1 MTGRR
6 PGGGGLWP
14 MSDPTRSPAE
24 PLPSRRGVV
33 RTLGLAA
40 AAAAFAP
47 GRLLAG
53 TGVDR
58 ALSFVHTHTR
68 EKLSVVYTAAGA
80 YVPDALMRID
90 RTLRDHYTG
99 DVHRIDTALLD
110 LLHELAHTLGT
121 SEPFHVISGY
131 RSLATNAM
139 LRARSRAA
147 TGVAR
152 RSLHMDGRAI
162 DIRVPRVRLTDL
174 RDAALDLARG
184 GVGYYPN
191 SNFVHVDTGR
201 VRRW

>member
-1 MTGRR
+1 
-6 PGGGGLWP
+6 
-14 MSDPTRSPAE
+14 MSDPTRSPAVR
-24 PLPSRRGVV
+24 LPTRRSVV
-33 RTLGLAA
+33 RTLALAA

-58 ALSFVHTHTR
+58 TLSFVHTHTH
-68 EKLSVVYTAAGA
+68 EKLSIVYTAAGV
-80 YVPDALMRID
+80 YVPDALARID

-99 DVHRIDTALLD
+99 DVHRIDPALLD
-110 LLHELAHTLGT
+110 LLHELAQQVGT

-131 RSLATNAM
+131 RSRATNAM
-139 LRARSRAA
+139 LRARSRA
-147 TGVAR
+147 TGVASH
-152 RSLHMDGRAI
+152 SLHMDGRAI
-162 DIRVPRVRLTDL
+162 DIRVPRVRLADL